1 MPTPQGMVI
10 YKGEQFFIPFD
21 VKIGNDLVTPEN
33 VDGVR
38 IKVGDRLCQWPD
50 GELEYDS
57 TESAWMYWLTEA
69 QSLEL
74 MAGSRLAQVAVKIG
88 DNILKTD
95 TLGITVKDTIIKE
108 RWR

>member
-21 VKIGNDLVTPEN
+21 VKIGNDPVTPED

-50 GELEYDS
+50 GELEYNS
-57 TESAWMYWLTEA
+57 EEGAWMYWLTEA

-74 MAGSRLAQVAVKIG
+74 LAGPRSAQVAVKLG
-88 DNILKTD
+88 DNIFKTD
-95 TLGITVKDTIIKE
+95 ILPVSVKDTIIKE
-108 RWR
+108 RW